1 LRIVLNVIW
10 AQKTGR
16 RVDVAANQHGRVEI
30 MDNVFVV
37 LGQGLISER
46 RVHNSKDEDK
56 SETAKRSNMLIHM
69 LVAYVDIRDSAIST
83 IWRLIE

>member
-1 LRIVLNVIW
+1 MNVIW

-30 MDNVFVV
+30 TDNVFVV

-46 RVHNSKDEDK
+46 RVHDSEDEDK
-56 SETAKRSNMLIHM
+56 CETAKKSNMLIHM
-69 LVAYVDIRDSAIST
+69 FVDYADMRDSAIST
-83 IWRLIE
+83 IWRLIG